1 MTKFSTI
8 SLFWRI
14 LRTKNTTKYRG
25 GRKIYAKIS
34 YFSIFL
40 SIKVQNVL
48 YLVGKYDTY
57 KGSTHFLLSKRRI
70 SIRGNMILIKSE
82 FWRLG
87 LQFFIIVFTWIH
99 FSDEIY
105 VALCVEVCCVVMMSV
120 RTWVY
125 RFFVKWIIVIVI
137 ENAI

>member
-1 MTKFSTI
+1 M
-8 SLFWRI
+8 I
-14 LRTKNTTKYRG
+14 LIKDRHAICRG
-25 GRKIYAKIS
+25 GYKMKR
-34 YFSIFL
+34 
-40 SIKVQNVL
+40 Q
-48 YLVGKYDTY
+48 GKYDTY

-70 SIRGNMILIKSE
+70 SIRGNMILIKDRHLNPRFKNISCAVGNMILIKSE